1 MAQASGA
8 TAGTSSARGDGGM
21 SGNSSTGTGRGGGL
35 GGSNGGSSGN
45 SGNAASSNAASSNAA
60 SSNAAAAAAASD
72 NSKQSGGIMGGLKS
86 SVEGARSAKST
97 NGVSGSIQ
105 GAVNSAFSGE
115 SPASSA
121 MSTGYNSPGQ
131 VSNDVGAMNTQAAK
145 DKAESQMGAFKT
157 GYRNEANAG
166 VTQSAFGATGG
177 VGSLVGAAIG
187 KTAMDNGFATGSD
200 EANAAA
206 AGGRLAGQ
214 NGLSNTTKGLGS
226 TLAGVLGG
234 PIGSAIASMA
244 LGATSYAM
252 QRSAMPSAFDGQQ
265 TQSYGNI
272 AGGNG
277 AFSNGGNGAFSNGAN
292 PYSSSIASAM
302 AAANQPSTFQAAD
315 DYSEQRKVN
324 NLNLGSII

>member
-1 MAQASGA
+1 MAQASGG
-8 TAGTSSARGDGGM
+8 TAGTSSAHGDGGM
-21 SGNSSTGTGRGGGL
+21 SSGASTGGGRGGGL

-45 SGNAASSNAASSNAA
+45 SGNSSSRSSASSNAA
-60 SSNAAAAAAASD
+60 SSNAAAAAAAND
-72 NSKQSGGIMGGLKS
+72 NSKQSGSIMGGLKS
-86 SVEGARSAKST
+86 SVESARSTKST
-97 NGVSGSIQ
+97 SGVSGSIQ
-105 GAVNSAFSGE
+105 GAVNSAFGGK

-121 MSTGYNSPGQ
+121 MTTGYNSPGQ

-177 VGSLVGAAIG
+177 IGSLVGAAIG
-187 KTAMDNGFATGSD
+187 KTAMNNGFATDSD

-214 NGLSNTTKGLGS
+214 NGLSNTTKGLGA
-226 TLAGVLGG
+226 TLGGVLGG

-252 QRSAMPSAFDGQQ
+252 QRDGMPSAFDGQQ

-277 AFSNGGNGAFSNGAN
+277 AFSNGGNGADTRSN
-292 PYSSSIASAM
+292 SIAPSM
-302 AAANQPSTFQAAD
+302 AAAAQPSTFQAAD

-324 NLNLGSII
+324 HLNLGSII